1 MDGGGGKALKSNSSW
16 MPAATEDGV
25 EESLLRLRQT
35 LLFLTGP
42 VYSIAQSPYAVSGAV
57 SDVTADRQFL
67 LQQRDQLNAQLLEMK
82 EAQLRVHYLQAEN
95 ARLRQLLGS
104 KVQLPSRATIAEII
118 GVPPNPQRAA
128 VILDKGEVDGIAPG
142 YAVVDALGLIG
153 QVTEVSRNI
162 SWVLLISDRRHAI
175 PARINRT
182 GVRMIVGGIGSP
194 DRLVVE
200 DLPVST
206 DLREGD
212 LIETSG
218 LGGRFPVG
226 YPVGLVSSLESTQAS
241 PYLQAAITP
250 SAALL
255 KEGHVL
261 IIPPPREDKASA
273 VEQSA
278 DANEGES

>member
-16 MPAATEDGV
+16 MPAATENGV
-25 EESLLRLRQT
+25 EERLLRLRQT

-57 SDVTADRQFL
+57 SGVTADRQFL
-67 LQQRDQLNAQLLEMK
+67 LHRRDHLNAQLLEMK

-212 LIETSG
+212 LIETSC

-241 PYLQAAITP
+241 PYLQAAVTP

-255 KEGHVL
+255 KVGHVL
-261 IIPPPREDKASA
+261 IIPPPMEEKASA

-278 DANEGES
+278 DANEGEP